1 MNLITKYLTKNPCY
15 TAGRSISVKGLMLH
29 SVGCPQPNP
38 LVFVNNWNKS
48 SYSNACVHG
57 FIGEDDVYITL
68 PCLEAT
74 RTSGQGKA
82 HRGWHGGGSSNNTHV
97 GVEMCEPSNITYV
110 GGATF
115 TCTDKAKAIAFV
127 KKTTENAVELF
138 AQLCQYH
145 NLDPLAD
152 GVIISHAEG
161 YQRGIATNHGD
172 PSHLWNGL
180 GMDYNMD
187 RFRADVAACMKGEE
201 EMTQEQFNKMMD
213 VYLTQQE
220 AKEPSDWSADARNWA
235 EGEGIIAG
243 DTNGNKMYKAF
254 CTREQMVVFLRRLAQ
269 KLGA

>member
-1 MNLITKYLTKNPCY
+1 MEQDTRSTERYNSTVRRATTHTGLFGKALGGLKFAVVWQMARKVGSMLGTVITESNEYQENMNLFTVAMGKYAESALEY
-15 TAGRSISVKGLMLH
+15 
-29 SVGCPQPNP
+29 
-38 LVFVNNWNKS
+38 
-48 SYSNACVHG
+48 
-57 FIGEDDVYITL
+57 GETVSEVL
-68 PCLEAT
+68 
-74 RTSGQGKA
+74 G
-82 HRGWHGGGSSNNTHV
+82 
-97 GVEMCEPSNITYV
+97 
-110 GGATF
+110 
-115 TCTDKAKAIAFV
+115 KAIAFV

-187 RFRADVAACMKGEE
+187 RFRADVAARMKGEE

-220 AKEPSDWSADARNWA
+220 AREPSDWSADARNWA